1 MPCGIICGRIIP
13 ARGNLEHRS
22 LSGAV
27 INYFRQQGAESE
39 TESVRNMRIVAAM
52 ARLSRVHVVSL
63 QAEGA
68 PPPAPQPAP
77 PPPPPP
83 DYDSA
88 ELMRRKEEEELPS
101 YLQAV
106 SSTTPSLHM

>member
-1 MPCGIICGRIIP
+1 M
-13 ARGNLEHRS
+13 
-22 LSGAV
+22 LS
-27 INYFRQQGAESE
+27 IDIYYFRQQGAESE

-63 QAEGA
+63 QGEGA
-68 PPPAPQPAP
+68 PPPA
-77 PPPPPP
+77 PPPPP

-106 SSTTPSLHM
+106 SHTPSSLHM

>member
-1 MPCGIICGRIIP
+1 M
-13 ARGNLEHRS
+13 
-22 LSGAV
+22 LS
-27 INYFRQQGAESE
+27 IDIYYFRQQGAESE

-63 QAEGA
+63 QGEGA
-68 PPPAPQPAP
+68 PPPAPPQ
-77 PPPPPP
+77 PP

-106 SSTTPSLHM
+106 SHTPSSLHM

>member
-1 MPCGIICGRIIP
+1 MVCVFKSSKI
-13 ARGNLEHRS
+13 LYL
-22 LSGAV
+22 LS
-27 INYFRQQGAESE
+27 IDIYYYRQQGAESE

-63 QAEGA
+63 QGEGA
-68 PPPAPQPAP
+68 PPPAP

-88 ELMRRKEEEELPS
+88 ELMRRKEEEDLPS

-106 SSTTPSLHM
+106 SHTPSSLHM

>member
-1 MPCGIICGRIIP
+1 
-13 ARGNLEHRS
+13 
-22 LSGAV
+22 
-27 INYFRQQGAESE
+27 
-39 TESVRNMRIVAAM
+39 MRIVAAM

-63 QAEGA
+63 QGEGA
-68 PPPAPQPAP
+68 PPPALTP

-106 SSTTPSLHM
+106 SSTPPSLHM

>member
-1 MPCGIICGRIIP
+1 MKIFL
-13 ARGNLEHRS
+13 NLS
-22 LSGAV
+22 ID

-68 PPPAPQPAP
+68 PSPAP

-106 SSTTPSLHM
+106 SSTPPSLHM